1 MLQSLWLHL
10 KDEEF
15 NKMELE
21 ERKEEF
27 ENKTGRKL
35 GKLIEQVVT
44 AADSNGYDG
53 NVTEVIT
60 YLLYYCLAGGWLGL

>member
-27 ENKTGRKL
+27 ENKTGSKL
-35 GKLIEQVVT
+35 RKLIEQVVT

>member
-1 MLQSLWLHL
+1 MWLHL

-35 GKLIEQVVT
+35 RKLIEQVVT

-60 YLLYYCLAGGWLGL
+60 YLLYYSLAGGWLGL

>member
-1 MLQSLWLHL
+1 MWLHL

-35 GKLIEQVVT
+35 RKLIEQVVT

-53 NVTEVIT
+53 NVTEVIP